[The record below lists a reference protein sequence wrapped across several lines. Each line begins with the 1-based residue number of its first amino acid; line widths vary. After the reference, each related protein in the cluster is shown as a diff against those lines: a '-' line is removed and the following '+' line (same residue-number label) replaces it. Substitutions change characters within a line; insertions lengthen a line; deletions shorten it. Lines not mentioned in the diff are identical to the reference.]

1 MLPVPRKKK
10 SIDGESSRDVAK
22 KWKSMTN
29 LDLSEF
35 IQERA
40 VKSYIELLAVAEEQR
55 TTDQMH

>member
-1 MLPVPRKKK
+1 
-10 SIDGESSRDVAK
+10 
-22 KWKSMTN
+22 MTN

-40 VKSYIELLAVAEEQR
+40 VKSYVELLAVAEEQR